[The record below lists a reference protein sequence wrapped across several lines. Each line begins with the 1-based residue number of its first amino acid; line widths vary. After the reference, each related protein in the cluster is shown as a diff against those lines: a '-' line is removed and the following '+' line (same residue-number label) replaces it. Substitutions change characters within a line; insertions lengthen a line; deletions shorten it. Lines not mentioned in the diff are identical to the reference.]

1 MDVSSKI
8 AVVTGGACSVG
19 YGISSI
25 LAKHGANVVVA
36 DIRVNEFEDISH
48 EIASFGNKCLA
59 VHLDVTDPNSIRDVI
74 GKVIATFG
82 RIDILVN
89 NAGVLAGPGWVDR
102 DECTDDDWELTYK
115 VNVRGTELVTNAA
128 MPYMKERNYGKII
141 NVASVAG
148 RQATVIN
155 PPYAVSKAGVISL
168 TRTMAMDLAPY
179 NINVNAV
186 CPALIW
192 TPMWRELAQKW
203 ARIKPELHGFSET
216 EIFAKMVSARI
227 PLNRPQTPEDIG
239 NLVTFLAS
247 DSARNITGQAINV
260 DGGSRAD

>member
-1 MDVSSKI
+1 MDVSSKTALI
-8 AVVTGGACSVG
+8 TGGACSVG
-19 YGISSI
+19 YGIASI

-36 DIRVNEFEDISH
+36 DIDESAFDDINR
-48 EIASFGNKCLA
+48 EITSLGNRCLT
-59 VHLDVTDPNSIRDVI
+59 VYLDVTDGDGVHGIVKDVI
-74 GKVIATFG
+74 STFG

-102 DECTDDDWELTYK
+102 DESTDDDWEVTFK
-115 VNVRGTELVTNAA
+115 VNVRGIEWVSNATL
-128 MPYMKERNYGKII
+128 PYMKERKYGKII

-186 CPALIW
+186 CPSLIW
-192 TPMWRELAQKW
+192 TPMWSKLAQKW
-203 ARIKPELHGFSET
+203 ARIKPELHGLTAT
-216 EIFAKMVSARI
+216 EIFDKMVAIRV
-227 PLNRPQTPEDIG
+227 PLNRPQTPEDVG

-247 DSARNITGQAINV
+247 DLARNITGQAINV
-260 DGGSRAD
+260 DGGSRMD

>member
-1 MDVSSKI
+1 MDVSSKV
-8 AVVTGGACSVG
+8 AVVTGGSCSIG
-19 YGISSI
+19 FGISSI
-25 LAKHGANVVVA
+25 LAKHGAHVVVA
-36 DIRVNEFEDISH
+36 DIRENEFEDIRR
-48 EIASFGNKCLA
+48 EITSFGNECLT
-59 VHLDVTDPNSIRDVI
+59 VYLDVTDPNGIRKVI
-74 GKVIATFG
+74 GNVMAKFG

-89 NAGVLAGPGWVDR
+89 NAGVLASPGWLNR
-102 DECTDDDWELTYK
+102 DEITDDDWELTYK
-115 VNVRGTELVTNAA
+115 VNVRGVEWVTNAVI
-128 MPYMKERNYGKII
+128 PYMKDRKYGKII

-168 TRTMAMDLAPY
+168 TRTMAMDLAHY

-186 CPALIW
+186 CPALVW

-203 ARIKPELHGFSET
+203 ARIKPELQGLSET
-216 EIFAKMVSARI
+216 EIFDKMVSLRI

-247 DSARNITGQAINV
+247 DSARNITGQTINV
-260 DGGSRAD
+260 DGGSRTD